1 MELQYEILDDD
12 TVRIIKA
19 AVSDDEL
26 EITIPKTYQD
36 KKISEIGHEAFS
48 GLTRIRKITL
58 PESIRSIG
66 NCAFSECRNLT
77 LINIPEKIG
86 RASCRERV

>member
-26 EITIPKTYQD
+26 EITIPETYQD
-36 KKISEIGHEAFS
+36 KKISDMKHSAG
-48 GLTRIRKITL
+48 
-58 PESIRSIG
+58 
-66 NCAFSECRNLT
+66 
-77 LINIPEKIG
+77 
-86 RASCRERV
+86 

>member
-36 KKISEIGHEAFS
+36 KKISEMKHSAG
-48 GLTRIRKITL
+48 
-58 PESIRSIG
+58 
-66 NCAFSECRNLT
+66 
-77 LINIPEKIG
+77 
-86 RASCRERV
+86 

>member
-36 KKISEIGHEAFS
+36 KKISEIGREKKWITNLYKLLKINNKRRWQIATSFWS
-48 GLTRIRKITL
+48 LT
-58 PESIRSIG
+58 
-66 NCAFSECRNLT
+66 
-77 LINIPEKIG
+77 
-86 RASCRERV
+86 